1 MRFGHNTV
9 YLSVESDI
17 NVNRKIGIEIE
28 FVAPII
34 GRGSSHDVQE
44 LLAQVLSNHGIRSCS
59 RGYTQQPLPSD
70 CQLAV
75 EHDASLRDESRYR
88 GLSWSKLEV
97 KTAPML
103 WDEVERVLPPALEI
117 IQYVGARINASC
129 GLHVHHHLPEAEH
142 KPQVVR
148 NLQHL
153 WWRFH
158 RVMYGV
164 VAPSRQTHLY
174 CRPPRGDEATTFDTC
189 ASYPSLCGKLH
200 LLERYSGL
208 NLTNIAN
215 RDRMTVEWRIHG
227 GTTDWEKIRPWI
239 LATQRWVEHAVK
251 RSCHFKTDPVANTQI
266 GLNALLVTT
275 GLKTNS
281 RIYRKV
287 AKDLRQVGK
296 YLLKRWKRF
305 NATAPCKATT
315 SAA

>member
-1 MRFGHNTV
+1 
-9 YLSVESDI
+9 VESQA
-17 NVNRKIGIEIE
+17 NLNRKLGIEIE

-34 GRGSSHDVQE
+34 GRGSNRDVQE

-59 RGYTQQPLPSD
+59 RGYTHQPLPRG
-70 CQLAV
+70 CHLAV
-75 EHDASLRDESRYR
+75 EHDASLRDESKYR

-103 WDEVERVLPPALEI
+103 WHEVERILPEALEI

-164 VAPSRQTHLY
+164 VAPSRQSHMY
-174 CRPPRGDEATTFDTC
+174 CCPPRLDHATIFDRC
-189 ASYPSLCGKLH
+189 HSYPSLCGKLS
-200 LLERYSGL
+200 LMERYHGL
-208 NLTNIAN
+208 NLNLAN
-215 RDRMTVEWRIHG
+215 RERMTVEWRIHG
-227 GTTDWEKIRPWI
+227 GTTDWEKIRPWV
-239 LATQRWVEHAVK
+239 LATQRWVEHSIK
-251 RSCHFKTDPVANTQI
+251 RSCHFKPEPVANTQA

-275 GLKTNS
+275 GLKSNS

-287 AKDLRQVGK
+287 SKDLRQVAK
-296 YLLKRWKRF
+296 YLLNRWKHF
-305 NATAPCKATT
+305 NPGQDRKA
-315 SAA
+315 SVRAA